1 MPDKCKRWW
10 EKNQHGRKTICQPLA
25 SKVEHLIVLIWVN
38 IRTGG
43 ADNIL
48 DWLLVWIG
56 EPRCLYEGEL
66 RDFTQ
71 HLQTTQGCDSSP
83 GPWGGLLLG
92 GGGVGWV
99 PLHSVYGSNRCE
111 GTCQPHTKSLSLS
124 HRAVLNALCPKPN
137 GSCQILKSRSLLD
150 ANRMFGKT
158 FTFHLSC
165 YILNPAHKNRWK
177 IGFNRRWE
185 EFKWF

>member
-92 GGGVGWV
+92 GGRRLSASAQCVRQQQVWGHLPTAHKEPFTLPPRSPERSLSEAKWQLPNHKKPEPFGCQPNVWKNLHIPSV
-99 PLHSVYGSNRCE
+99 VLHS
-111 GTCQPHTKSLSLS
+111 
-124 HRAVLNALCPKPN
+124 
-137 GSCQILKSRSLLD
+137 
-150 ANRMFGKT
+150 
-158 FTFHLSC
+158 
-165 YILNPAHKNRWK
+165 
-177 IGFNRRWE
+177 
-185 EFKWF
+185 